1 MKSTPKL
8 RRQRVIMNLLH
19 ANPDITITEISDLV
33 PGVNRKTVERDVI
46 ELVKEG
52 MITGTDAT
60 PSRYSL
66 YRELE
71 IPVAM
76 TLTEISTL
84 MDILGNRAKGIR
96 RKIYNALVN
105 HQGS

>member
-8 RRQRVIMNLLH
+8 RRQRVIINLVH

-33 PGVNRKTVERDVI
+33 PGVNRKTVERDII

-52 MITGTDAT
+52 MIIGTDAT

-66 YRELE
+66 CRELE
-71 IPVAM
+71 IPVAL
-76 TLTEISTL
+76 TLKSTL

-96 RKIYNALVN
+96 RKVYNALVY